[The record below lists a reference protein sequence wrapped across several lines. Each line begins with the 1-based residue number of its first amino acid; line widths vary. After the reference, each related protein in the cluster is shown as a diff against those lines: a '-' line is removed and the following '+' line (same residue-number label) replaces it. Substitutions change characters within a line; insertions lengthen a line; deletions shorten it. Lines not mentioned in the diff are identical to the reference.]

1 LALPEVILEIISKRA
16 VLLGIYATVFIVS
29 IIGVLRSTSSRAEFT
44 IKAAI
49 QASTQDEDYVGLL
62 AFKDYVESN
71 SAGRIQVELY
81 ASGQFCGGVPE
92 CIGNLQ
98 QGVLEMFPSTAG
110 GTGNF
115 FGPAQVLDL
124 PYLFTSDAQAVCVLD
139 GPILDKMRQAVLAK
153 QLGIRLLGVSNTGGW
168 RNFATTKK
176 QIRSPE
182 DLKGQKIRT
191 TPAEIQQELV
201 KQLGANP
208 TPISWAELYTALAT
222 GVVEGSK
229 NGIQDI
235 IGAKLEEHLKYIV
248 LDGHSYM
255 ATLWWFSEP
264 VWQTLPA
271 DIKEII
277 QQGFK
282 QQQAAANNLVATE
295 EANSYRIFE
304 KAGGTIYRPSVAE
317 KQAFKDA
324 SSNIRQ
330 WFIDKF
336 GNEWLDILE
345 VSVNECDAATSRDKI
360 SISTVGA
367 VAL

>member
-1 LALPEVILEIISKRA
+1 MNTKRI
-16 VLLGIYATVFIVS
+16 VLLVIYALVFVVS
-29 IIGVLRSTSSRAEFT
+29 IVGVMRSTSTNAEFT

-49 QASTQDEDYVGLL
+49 QASTQDEDYVGLV
-62 AFKDYVESN
+62 AFKEYVEAKSD
-71 SAGRIQVELY
+71 GRIHVDIY
-81 ASGQFCGGVPE
+81 TSGQFCGSVPE
-92 CIGNLQ
+92 CISNLQ

-115 FGPAQVLDL
+115 FAPAQVLDL
-124 PYLFTSDAQAVCVLD
+124 PYLFTSDKQAVCVLD
-139 GPILDKMRQAVLAK
+139 GPILD
-153 QLGIRLLGVSNTGGW
+153 IRLIGIANTGGW
-168 RNFATTKK
+168 RNFATTNKA
-176 QIRSPE
+176 IRKPD

-235 IGAKLEEHLKYIV
+235 IGAKLEEHLKYII

-264 VWQTLPA
+264 VWQTFPS
-271 DIKEII
+271 DIQLII
-277 QQGFK
+277 QEGFK
-282 QQQAAANNLVATE
+282 KQQAAANNLVATQE
-295 EANSYRIFE
+295 ENSYHIFE
-304 KAGGTIYRPSVAE
+304 QAGGTVYRPSVAE

-324 SSNIRQ
+324 SNNMRA
-330 WFIDKF
+330 WFINKF
-336 GNEWLDILE
+336 GDEWLYLVE
-345 VSVNECDAATSRDKI
+345 RSVVRCNAE
-360 SISTVGA
+360 
-367 VAL
+367 

>member
-1 LALPEVILEIISKRA
+1 MSTKRSL
-16 VLLGIYATVFIVS
+16 LLGIYSLVIVAS
-29 IIGVLRSTSSRAEFT
+29 IVGIMRSTSSTAEFT
-44 IKAAI
+44 VKAAI
-49 QASTQDEDYVGLL
+49 QASTQDEDYVGLV
-62 AFKDYVESN
+62 AFKEYVEAKSD
-71 SAGRIQVELY
+71 GRVQVDIY
-81 ASGQFCGGVPE
+81 TSGQFCGSVPE
-92 CIGNLQ
+92 CISNLQ

-115 FGPAQVLDL
+115 FAPAQVLDL
-124 PYLFTSDAQAVCVLD
+124 PYLFTSDKQAICVLD
-139 GPILDKMRQAVLAK
+139 GPILDKIRQDVLARS
-153 QLGIRLLGVSNTGGW
+153 LNIRLIGIANTGGW
-168 RNFATTKK
+168 RNFATTNKP
-176 QIRSPE
+176 IRTPE

-235 IGAKLEEHLKYIV
+235 IGAKLQEHLKYII

-271 DIKEII
+271 DIQIII
-277 QQGFK
+277 QDGFK
-282 QQQAAANNLVATE
+282 KQQAAANNLVATE
-295 EANSYRIFE
+295 EENSYQIFE
-304 KAGGTIYRPSVAE
+304 QAGGAIYRPSVAE

-324 SSNIRQ
+324 SSNMRG
-330 WFIDKF
+330 WFISQF
-336 GNEWLDILE
+336 GNEWLDLLE
-345 VSVNECDAATSRDKI
+345 SSVATCDAQQ
-360 SISTVGA
+360 
-367 VAL
+367 

>member
-1 LALPEVILEIISKRA
+1 MNTKRS
-16 VLLGIYATVFIVS
+16 VLLGIYSLVLVASIVGILS
-29 IIGVLRSTSSRAEFT
+29 ATSSTAEFT

-49 QASTQDEDYVGLL
+49 QASTQDEDYVGLV
-62 AFKDYVESN
+62 AFKEYVEAKSE
-71 SAGRIQVELY
+71 GRIHVDIY
-81 ASGQFCGGVPE
+81 TSGQFCGSVPE
-92 CIGNLQ
+92 CISNLQ

-115 FGPAQVLDL
+115 FAPAQVLDL
-124 PYLFTSDAQAVCVLD
+124 PYLFTSDEQAICVLD
-139 GPILDKMRQAVLAK
+139 GPILDKIRQEVLARS
-153 QLGIRLLGVSNTGGW
+153 LNIRLIGVANTGGW
-168 RNFATTKK
+168 RNFATTNKAVHT
-176 QIRSPE
+176 PD

-235 IGAKLEEHLKYIV
+235 IGAKLQEHLKYIV

-271 DIKEII
+271 DIQTII
-277 QQGFK
+277 QEGFK
-282 QQQAAANNLVATE
+282 KQQVAANNLVATE
-295 EANSYRIFE
+295 EENSYQIFE
-304 KAGGTIYRPSVAE
+304 QAGGTIYRPSVAE

-324 SSNIRQ
+324 SSNMRE
-330 WFIDKF
+330 WFINKF
-336 GNEWLDILE
+336 GNEWLDLLE
-345 VSVNECDAATSRDKI
+345 SSVATCNAR
-360 SISTVGA
+360 
-367 VAL
+367 

>member
-1 LALPEVILEIISKRA
+1 MNTKRI
-16 VLLGIYATVFIVS
+16 VLLVIYALVFVVS
-29 IIGVLRSTSSRAEFT
+29 IVGVMRSTSTNAEFT

-49 QASTQDEDYVGLL
+49 QASTQDEDYVGLV
-62 AFKDYVESN
+62 AFKEYVEAKSD
-71 SAGRIQVELY
+71 GRIQVDIY
-81 ASGQFCGGVPE
+81 TSGQFCGSVPE
-92 CIGNLQ
+92 CISNLQ

-115 FGPAQVLDL
+115 FAPAQVLDL
-124 PYLFTSDAQAVCVLD
+124 PYLFTSDKQAVCVLD
-139 GPILDKMRQAVLAK
+139 GPILDKIRQEVLA
-153 QLGIRLLGVSNTGGW
+153 LSLDIRLIGIANTGGW
-168 RNFATTKK
+168 RNFATTNKA
-176 QIRSPE
+176 IRTPD

-235 IGAKLEEHLKYIV
+235 IGAKLEEHLKYII

-264 VWQTLPA
+264 VWQTFPS
-271 DIKEII
+271 DIQLII
-277 QQGFK
+277 QEGFK
-282 QQQAAANNLVATE
+282 KQQAAANNLVATQE
-295 EANSYRIFE
+295 ENSYHIFE
-304 KAGGTIYRPSVAE
+304 QAGGTVYRPSVAE

-324 SSNIRQ
+324 SNNMRA
-330 WFIDKF
+330 WFINKF
-336 GNEWLDILE
+336 GDEWLYLVE
-345 VSVNECDAATSRDKI
+345 RSVVRCNAE
-360 SISTVGA
+360 
-367 VAL
+367 

>member
-1 LALPEVILEIISKRA
+1 MNTKRI
-16 VLLGIYATVFIVS
+16 VLLVIYALVFVVS
-29 IIGVLRSTSSRAEFT
+29 IVGVMRSTSTNAEFT

-49 QASTQDEDYVGLL
+49 QASTQDEDYVGLV
-62 AFKDYVESN
+62 AFKEYVEAKSD
-71 SAGRIQVELY
+71 GRIHVDIY
-81 ASGQFCGGVPE
+81 TSGQFCGSVPE
-92 CIGNLQ
+92 CISNLQ

-115 FGPAQVLDL
+115 FAPAQVLDL
-124 PYLFTSDAQAVCVLD
+124 PYLFTSDKQAVCVLD
-139 GPILDKMRQAVLAK
+139 GPILDKIRQEVLA
-153 QLGIRLLGVSNTGGW
+153 LSLDIRLIGIANTGGW
-168 RNFATTKK
+168 RNFATTNKA
-176 QIRSPE
+176 IRKPD

-235 IGAKLEEHLKYIV
+235 IGAKLEEHLKYII

-264 VWQTLPA
+264 VWQTFPS
-271 DIKEII
+271 DIQLII
-277 QQGFK
+277 QEGFK
-282 QQQAAANNLVATE
+282 KQQAAANNLVATQE
-295 EANSYRIFE
+295 ENSYHIFE
-304 KAGGTIYRPSVAE
+304 QAGGTIYRPSVAE

-324 SSNIRQ
+324 SRNMRA

-336 GNEWLDILE
+336 GNEWLDLVE
-345 VSVNECDAATSRDKI
+345 SSVARCDAE
-360 SISTVGA
+360 
-367 VAL
+367 

>member
-1 LALPEVILEIISKRA
+1 MNTKRT
-16 VLLGIYATVFIVS
+16 VLLGIYALVFVASIVG
-29 IIGVLRSTSSRAEFT
+29 IFRSTSSSAEFT

-49 QASTQDEDYVGLL
+49 QASTQDEDYVGLI
-62 AFKDYVESN
+62 AFKEYVEAKSN
-71 SAGRIQVELY
+71 GRIQVDIY
-81 ASGQFCGGVPE
+81 TSGQFCGSVPE
-92 CIGNLQ
+92 CISNLQ

-115 FGPAQVLDL
+115 FAPAQVLDL
-124 PYLFTSDAQAVCVLD
+124 PYLFTSDKQAICVLD
-139 GPILDKMRQAVLAK
+139 GPILDKIRQEVLSRE
-153 QLGIRLLGVSNTGGW
+153 LNIRLIGVANTGGW
-168 RNFATTKK
+168 RNFATTNKP
-176 QIRSPE
+176 IRTPE

-235 IGAKLEEHLKYIV
+235 IGAKLQEHLKYIII
-248 LDGHSYM
+248 DGHSYM

-264 VWQTLPA
+264 VWQTLPS
-271 DIKEII
+271 DIQIII
-277 QQGFK
+277 QDGFK
-282 QQQAAANNLVATE
+282 KQQAAANNLVATE
-295 EANSYRIFE
+295 EENSYRIFE
-304 KAGGTIYRPSVAE
+304 QAGGTIYRPSVSE

-324 SSNIRQ
+324 SSNMRG

-345 VSVNECDAATSRDKI
+345 SSVATCDAEQ
-360 SISTVGA
+360 
-367 VAL
+367 